1 MSRWVRIGE
10 LVGKKPVFSEYAK
23 GLDPEMLENPKAYWE
38 ARFPELREADLPQSA
53 YTLSASLRLMN
64 VWYDRKKC
72 EGCTGYH
79 ACNKSEDAKGHVFS
93 VGIMEDTIIEQVHS
107 CHYYREHM
115 EKELEKRLWTFS
127 GLNDGHRRM
136 TFENFPKEQK
146 RLNKELCR
154 RAWHFA
160 QNYVPGADM
169 KGLYIYGAYGTA
181 KTHLACAI
189 LNQLIARK
197 LRVLYVQAERTFAA
211 LSDLYFREHRDGL
224 PTRSEILDKYISAD
238 VLVIDELG
246 HENVNDASIWALYTI
261 LNGREPQRKPVIIT
275 SNFSPMDLAERYLER
290 AAGETS
296 RRAEALISRLYW
308 LTDDYEMCGEDFRS
322 RKYLRNL
329 NEPR

>member
-1 MSRWVRIGE
+1 LSGMVRIGE
-10 LVGKKPVFSEYAK
+10 LVGKNSFFSERAK
-23 GLDPEMLENPKAYWE
+23 YLDPGMLDNPKAYWE
-38 ARFPELREADLPQSA
+38 ARFPELREANLPASA
-53 YTLSASLRLMN
+53 YTPSTSLRLMN

-72 EGCTGYH
+72 EGCTGYQS
-79 ACNKSEDAKGHVFS
+79 CPKNDDVKGHVFS
-93 VGIMEDTIIEQVHS
+93 IGIVDGMIIEQVNS
-107 CHYYREHM
+107 CHFYRQHM
-115 EKELEKRLWTFS
+115 EKELENRLWVFS

-136 TFENFPKEQK
+136 TFENFPREQK
-146 RLNKELCR
+146 KLNKELCR
-154 RAWHFA
+154 RAWYFA

-181 KTHLACAI
+181 KTHLACAM
-189 LNQLIARK
+189 LNQLIARRLK
-197 LRVLYVQAERTFAA
+197 VLYVQAERTFAA

-308 LTDDYEMCGEDFRS
+308 LTDDYEMHGEDYRS
-322 RKYLRNL
+322 RKYLKNL
-329 NEPR
+329 DS